1 MKNFADEL
9 TVDEIVDNYISQYSG
24 PINMTPDR
32 VKAGLIMFNK
42 RSPNKLVRFR
52 NCFMM
57 HVKNTAVQKHIMVV
71 NGNDVRRTLVD
82 CMMYAIQLGLDNK
95 KLNTVSFH
103 LFGDDFSEASN
114 LFGDTA
120 SLEEG
125 DEGQSILNVNV
136 PSLIKLGKKRG

>member
-42 RSPNKLVRFR
+42 KNPNKLVRFR

-57 HVKNTAVQKHIMVV
+57 HIRTTPVQQQVMVV
-71 NGNDVRRTLVD
+71 NGNDSRRTLVD
-82 CMMYAIQLGLDNK
+82 CMMYAIQLGLGNK
-95 KLNTVSFH
+95 KLNTVSFT
-103 LFGDDFSEASN
+103 LLGDDFSDAPN

-120 SLEEG
+120 SLEDG
-125 DEGQSILNVNV
+125 VEGQSILKVNV
-136 PSLIKLGKKRG
+136 PSLIKLGKKRD